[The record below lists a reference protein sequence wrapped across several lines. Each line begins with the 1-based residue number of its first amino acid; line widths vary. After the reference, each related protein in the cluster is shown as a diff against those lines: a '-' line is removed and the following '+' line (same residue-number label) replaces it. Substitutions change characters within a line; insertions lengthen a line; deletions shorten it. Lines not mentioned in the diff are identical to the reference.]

1 MGRRTGNRET
11 DKDNREMTKHIFT
24 YYNEIFPKMWDKPA
38 LSDYNGDVSYT
49 YCELA
54 EQIEKLGILFR
65 ELGIQKGDKIALC
78 GRNSSNW
85 AVTYLAIA
93 AYGAVIVSILQ
104 DFAPEDIRGL
114 INHSDAKLL
123 MVGPFVWKNLQAAP
137 EDIAAKNPKLEAIVG
152 IKDFNIIYRKSTA
165 ASQPEITKESID
177 AIFCEKYP
185 EGMKPSDIH
194 YTDDNYDDLMLINYT
209 SGSTGA
215 PKGVML
221 TYKSLSGNLYS
232 GHTFLPNKPGDVL
245 VSMLP
250 LAHMFGQL
258 AEFLFPL
265 SGGCHIYF
273 LAKAPTPTLLLKAF
287 SELHPYMI
295 VTVPLVIEKICK
307 KSVFPITN
315 KAIFRRLWH
324 APFGIGPFI
333 RKKVK
338 TKLMNAFGGNI
349 RYFIAGGAAVNEDVE
364 RLLLDIHF
372 PFVVGY
378 GMTECGPLIGGCYVK
393 DFVARSAGH
402 ILPYNEIKIDSEDPY
417 TQVGEILVKG
427 DHVMTG
433 YYKNPE
439 ATAAA
444 FTEDGWLRT
453 GDLGLID
460 KNQNIFIKGRNK
472 NMILGATGQNI
483 YPEEIEDK
491 LNNME
496 GVVESVVVE
505 REGKLI
511 ALVFPDLQGELEF
524 TPSLKEMMEENLK
537 KLNELLPKYSQIFK
551 IELRDKE
558 FEKTPKKSIKRFLY
572 K

>member
-1 MGRRTGNRET
+1 M
-11 DKDNREMTKHIFT
+11 DKHFFT

-38 LSDYNGDVSYT
+38 LTDYNSDISYT
-49 YCELA
+49 YCQFA
-54 EQIEKLGILFR
+54 EQMERLGIMFQQ
-65 ELGIQKGDKIALC
+65 LGIKKGDKIVLC

-85 AVTYLAIA
+85 AVSYLAIA
-93 AYGAVIVSILQ
+93 AYGGVIVSILQ
-104 DFAPEDIRGL
+104 DFAPDDIRGL
-114 INHSDAKLL
+114 INHSDARLL
-123 MVGPFVWKNLQAAP
+123 LVGPYVWKNFNV
-137 EDIAAKNPKLEAIVG
+137 DDTIIAEKTPALEAI
-152 IKDFNIIYRKSTA
+152 ISIADFSVFYNKNKQSTI
-165 ASQPEITKESID
+165 SSIEDIESLYKQ
-177 AIFCEKYP
+177 KYP
-185 EGMKPSDIH
+185 NGLQKTDIAFR
-194 YTDDNYDDLMLINYT
+194 DDNYDDLMLINYT
-209 SGSTGA
+209 SGSTGT

-221 TYKSLSGNLYS
+221 TYRSLSGNLYS
-232 GHTFLPNKPGDVL
+232 GHKYLPNKPGDTL

-273 LAKAPTPTLLLKAF
+273 LAKTPTPSLLMKAF
-287 SELHPYMI
+287 AEVRPYMI

-307 KSVFPITN
+307 KQVFPITN
-315 KAIFRRLWH
+315 KKIFRTLWH
-324 APFGIGPFI
+324 APFGIGPAI

-338 TKLMNAFGGNI
+338 QKLTKAFGG
-349 RYFIAGGAAVNEDVE
+349 RLKYFIVGGAAVNADVE
-364 RLLLDIHF
+364 KLLLDIHL

-378 GMTECGPLIGGCYVK
+378 GMTECGPLIGGCYVHE
-393 DFVARSAGH
+393 FVARSSGH
-402 ILPYNEIKIDSEDPY
+402 ILPYNEIRIDSKDPY
-417 TQVGEILVKG
+417 NQVGEILVRG
-427 DHVMTG
+427 EHVMTG
-433 YYKNPE
+433 YYKNPTE
-439 ATAAA
+439 TQAA

-505 REGKLI
+505 REGKLV
-511 ALVFPDLQGELEF
+511 ALVFPDLKGELEF
-524 TPSLKEMMEENLK
+524 SQSLREMMEENLRL
-537 KLNELLPKYSQIFK
+537 LNELLPKYSQIFK
-551 IELRDKE
+551 IELQDKE

>member
-1 MGRRTGNRET
+1 M
-11 DKDNREMTKHIFT
+11 KPKHIFT
-24 YYNEIFPKMWDKPA
+24 YYNEIFPQMWDKPA
-38 LSDYNGDVSYT
+38 LTDYNGEVSYT
-49 YCELA
+49 YCQLA
-54 EQIEKLGILFR
+54 EQIEKIGILFNA
-65 ELGIQKGDKIALC
+65 LGIKPGDKIAIC
-78 GRNSSNW
+78 GRNSANW
-85 AVTYLAIA
+85 ATSYMAIA
-93 AYGAVIVSILQ
+93 AYGGVIVSILQ
-104 DFAPEDIRGL
+104 DFAPDDIRGL

-123 MVGPFVWKNLQAAP
+123 MVCPYVLKSLQADQV
-137 EDIAAKNPKLEAIVG
+137 DIKEKNPKLEAVVAL
-152 IKDFNIIYRKSTA
+152 KDFSVIYTQKPSEIKSIA
-165 ASQPEITKESID
+165 DIEP
-177 AIFCEKYP
+177 IFKKKYP
-185 EGMKPSDIH
+185 NGMQKEDLH
-194 YTDDNYDDLMLINYT
+194 FRDDNYDDLMLINYT

-221 TYKSLSGNLYS
+221 TYLSLSGNIYS
-232 GHTFLPNKPGDVL
+232 GHEFLPNKPGNTL

-273 LAKAPTPTLLLKAF
+273 LAKTPTPTLLMKAF
-287 SELHPYMI
+287 AELHPYMI

-307 KSVFPITN
+307 RSVFPITN
-315 KAIFRRLWH
+315 KKVFRRLWH
-324 APFGIGPFI
+324 APFGIGPAI

-338 TKLMNAFGGNI
+338 QKLMKAFGGELK
-349 RYFIAGGAAVNEDVE
+349 YFIVGGAAVNEDVE

-378 GMTECGPLIGGCYVK
+378 GMTECGPLIGGCYVHE
-393 DFVARSAGH
+393 FVARSAGH
-402 ILPYNEIKIDSEDPY
+402 ILPFNEIRIDSEDPY

-460 KNQNIFIKGRNK
+460 KKQNIFIKGRSK
-472 NMILGATGQNI
+472 NMILSGTGQNI
-483 YPEEIEDK
+483 YPEDIEDK

-496 GVVESVVVE
+496 GVAESVVVE
-505 REGKLI
+505 REGKLV
-511 ALVFPDLQGELEF
+511 ALVFPDLKGELEF
-524 TPSLKEMMEENLK
+524 SQSLREIMEENLR

-551 IELRDKE
+551 IELRNEE

>member
-1 MGRRTGNRET
+1 
-11 DKDNREMTKHIFT
+11 MTKHVFT
-24 YYNEIFPKMWDKPA
+24 YYNEIFPLMWDQPA
-38 LSDYNGDVSYT
+38 LSDYNGDTEYT
-49 YCELA
+49 YCQLA
-54 EQIEKLGILFR
+54 EQIERLGLLFKK
-65 ELGIQKGDKIALC
+65 LGIQKGDKIALC

-85 AVTYLAIA
+85 ATAYLAIA

-104 DFAPEDIRGL
+104 DFAPDDIRRL
-114 INHSDAKLL
+114 ISHSDAKLL
-123 MVGPFVWKNLQAAP
+123 MVGPYVWKNLQTSP
-137 EDIAAKNPKLEAIVG
+137 EEIAEKNPGLEAIVS
-152 IKDFNIIYRKSTA
+152 IKDFSVIYSKDKSCHISTLA
-165 ASQPEITKESID
+165 DIEPL
-177 AIFCEKYP
+177 FLEKYP
-185 EGMKPSDIH
+185 EGMRPTDVH
-194 YTDDNYDDLMLINYT
+194 WRDDNYDDLMLINYT
-209 SGSTGA
+209 SGSTGD

-232 GHTFLPNKPGDVL
+232 GHKYLPNKPGYTL

-273 LAKAPTPTLLLKAF
+273 LAKTPTPTLLMKAF
-287 SELHPYMI
+287 AEIHPYMI

-307 KSVFPITN
+307 KQVFPVTN
-315 KAIFRRLWH
+315 RKVFLRLWH

-338 TKLMNAFGGNI
+338 QKLMKAFGGELK
-349 RYFIAGGAAVNEDVE
+349 YFIVGGAAVNEDVE

-393 DFVARSAGH
+393 EFVARSAGH
-402 ILPYNEIKIDSEDPY
+402 ILPYNEIRIDSEDPY

-460 KNQNIFIKGRNK
+460 EKQNIFIKGRNK
-472 NMILGATGQNI
+472 NMILGSTGQNI

-505 REGKLI
+505 REGKLV
-511 ALVFPDLQGELEF
+511 ALVFPDLKGELEF
-524 TPSLKEMMEENLK
+524 TQSLREMMEENLK

-551 IELRDKE
+551 IELQEKE

>member
-1 MGRRTGNRET
+1 MA
-11 DKDNREMTKHIFT
+11 KHIFT
-24 YYNEIFPKMWDKPA
+24 YYNEIFPQMWDKPA
-38 LSDYNGDVSYT
+38 LSDYNGETEYT
-49 YCELA
+49 YCQLA
-54 EQIEKLGILFR
+54 EQIEKIGLMFKQLGI
-65 ELGIQKGDKIALC
+65 EKGDKIALC
-78 GRNSSNW
+78 GRNSANW
-85 AVTYLAIA
+85 AVSYLAIA
-93 AYGAVIVSILQ
+93 AYGGVIVSILQ
-104 DFAPEDIRGL
+104 DFAPEDIGGL

-123 MVGPFVWKNLQAAP
+123 MVGPYVWKNLQTTP
-137 EDIAAKNPKLEAIVG
+137 ELISERTPQLEAIVK
-152 IKDFNIIYRKSTA
+152 IDDFSLLYRKDTASTA
-165 ASQPEITKESID
+165 PDISKESID
-177 AIFCEKYP
+177 KLFGEKYP
-185 EGMKPSDIH
+185 QGMQPTDVH
-194 YTDDNYDDLMLINYT
+194 YRDDNYDDLMLINYT

-221 TYKSLSGNLYS
+221 TYRSLSGNLYS
-232 GHTFLPNKPGDVL
+232 GHKYLPNKPGDVL

-273 LAKAPTPTLLLKAF
+273 LAKAPSPTTLMKAF

-315 KAIFRRLWH
+315 KAVFRRLWH

-333 RKKVK
+333 RNKVK
-338 TKLMNAFGGNI
+338 NKLMKAFGGNL
-349 RYFIAGGAAVNEDVE
+349 RYFIAGGAAVNEEVE
-364 RLLLDIHF
+364 KLLLDIHF

-393 DFVARSAGH
+393 EFVARSAGH
-402 ILPYNEIKIDSEDPY
+402 ILPYNDIRIDSDDPY
-417 TQVGEILVKG
+417 IQVGEILVKG

-439 ATAAA
+439 ATKAA

-460 KNQNIFIKGRNK
+460 KKQNIFIKGRSK
-472 NMILGATGQNI
+472 NMILSGTGQNI
-483 YPEEIEDK
+483 YPEDIEDK

-496 GVVESVVVE
+496 GVAESVVVE
-505 REGKLI
+505 REGKLV
-511 ALVFPDLQGELEF
+511 ALVFPDNQGELNF
-524 TPSLKEMMEENLK
+524 SPTLKEKMEENLK
-537 KLNELLPKYSQIFK
+537 KLNGLLPKYSQIFK
-551 IELRDKE
+551 IELQDKE

>member
-1 MGRRTGNRET
+1 MI
-11 DKDNREMTKHIFT
+11 KHIFT
-24 YYNEIFPKMWDKPA
+24 YYNEIFPQQWDKPA
-38 LSDYNGDVSYT
+38 LTDYNGSNEYT
-49 YCELA
+49 YGQLA
-54 EQIEKLGILFR
+54 EQMERLGMLFKALGIK
-65 ELGIQKGDKIALC
+65 KGDKIALC

-85 AVTYLAIA
+85 AAAYLAIA

-104 DFAPEDIRGL
+104 DFAPDDIRGL

-123 MVGPFVWKNLQAAP
+123 LVGPYVWKNLQTEDKETAEKMP
-137 EDIAAKNPKLEAIVG
+137 ELKAIVG
-152 IKDFNIIYRKSTA
+152 LQDFAVIYNKSKGKNQP
-165 ASQPEITKESID
+165 ASIADIEPLFK
-177 AIFCEKYP
+177 EKYP
-185 EGMKPSDIH
+185 EGMKKENVH
-194 YTDDNYDDLMLINYT
+194 YRDDNYDDLMLINYT

-221 TYKSLSGNLYS
+221 TYKSLSGNIYS
-232 GHTFLPNKPGDVL
+232 GHTYLPNKAGDNL

-250 LAHMFGQL
+250 LAHAFGQL

-273 LAKAPTPTLLLKAF
+273 LAKTPTPTLLLKAF
-287 SELHPYMI
+287 AELHPYMI

-307 KSVFPITN
+307 KQVFPITN
-315 KAIFRRLWH
+315 KETFRKLWH
-324 APFGIGPFI
+324 APFGIGHFV
-333 RKKVK
+333 RKQVK
-338 TKLMNAFGGNI
+338 KRLMKAFGGGLK
-349 RYFIAGGAAVNEDVE
+349 YFIVGGAAVNEDVE

-378 GMTECGPLIGGCYVK
+378 GMTECGPLIGGCYVHE
-393 DFVARSAGH
+393 FVARSAGH
-402 ILPYNEIKIDSEDPY
+402 ILPFNEIRIDSEDPY
-417 TQVGEILVKG
+417 NKVGEILVKG

-433 YYKNPE
+433 YYKNTE

-444 FTEDGWLRT
+444 FTDDGWLRT

-460 KNQNIFIKGRNK
+460 QQQNIFIKGRSK
-472 NMILGATGQNI
+472 NMILSGTGQNI
-483 YPEEIEDK
+483 YPEDIEDK

-496 GVVESVVVE
+496 GVAESVVVE
-505 REGKLI
+505 REGKLV
-511 ALVFPDLQGELEF
+511 ALVFPNLKGELEF
-524 TPSLKEMMEENLK
+524 TQSIREIMEENLR

-551 IELRDKE
+551 IELQEQE